1 MPLAAVVG
9 QENVKEALLL
19 GAVDTNVGGIAIA
32 GRRGTAKSVM
42 ARGIHELLPPIEVV
56 RGSWCNADPERPEEW
71 EAGLAEQ
78 AAGPQGV
85 ATEVK
90 QAPFVQIPLGVTE
103 DRLVGTVDIEE
114 SIKQGRTVFQP
125 GLLAEAHRGI
135 LYVDEINLLDEGIS
149 NLLLSILTDGV
160 NLVEREGISISHP
173 CRPLLIATF
182 NPEEGALREHLLDR
196 IAITLSADMPLNLE
210 DRVEVVSVA
219 SGFQDSSQSV
229 VAETAET
236 SEAIRTQVR
245 PYPPPPSPPR
255 IRVAPRGTARRPR
268 ARGGDPGLTHGPP
281 DTLQVILAREY
292 LKDVTIGEK
301 QVEYLVTEATR
312 GQVSARSLSGRGDIW
327 PSGGDRSRVGESKG
341 GPVPDQ

>member
-42 ARGIHELLPPIEVV
+42 ARGIRELLPPIEVV

-173 CRPLLIATF
+173 CSPLLIATF

-196 IAITLSADMPLNLE
+196 IAVTLSADMPLNLE

-219 SGFQDSSQSV
+219 SGFQDSFQSV

-245 PYPPPPSPPR
+245 PYPPLPR
-255 IRVAPRGTARRPR
+255 PGSASRREGPRGGHGRE
-268 ARGGDPGLTHGPP
+268 GGIRD
-281 DTLQVILAREY
+281 
-292 LKDVTIGEK
+292 
-301 QVEYLVTEATR
+301 
-312 GQVSARSLSGRGDIW
+312 
-327 PSGGDRSRVGESKG
+327 
-341 GPVPDQ
+341 